1 MESLYSAWI
10 LSLSLRVAGSPWRR
24 DVVHW
29 GTEQAQTMIYDI
41 LRRDMRKSSTE
52 LISSAAWN

>member
-1 MESLYSAWI
+1 MESLYSVWI
-10 LSLSLRVAGSPWRR
+10 LSLSLRVTGSPWRR

-41 LRRDMRKSSTE
+41 LRRDMKKQH
-52 LISSAAWN
+52 